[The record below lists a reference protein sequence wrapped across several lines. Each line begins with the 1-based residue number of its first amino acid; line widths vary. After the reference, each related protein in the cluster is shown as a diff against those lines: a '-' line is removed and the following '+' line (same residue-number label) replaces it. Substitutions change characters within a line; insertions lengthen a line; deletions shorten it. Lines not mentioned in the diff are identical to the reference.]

1 MKRLAVLFLA
11 GCCLAGDL
19 DVMFWNVENF
29 FDIED
34 TPNKRDGDYMPGSVK
49 HYTYR
54 AYALKTQ
61 HLADVINHIAP
72 DVLAMAEVE
81 NRRVLRDLKKH
92 LYHRDA
98 WEILIDDG
106 PDIRGI
112 DPALMYRGDRLG
124 YLEHR
129 YYPVFIEDRGY
140 HSRPLMR
147 ADLVIRESGDTLS
160 VFVAHWPSRRGGK
173 AATDAYRMQAAG
185 ILLQAYRDLRER
197 HPRYTVLI
205 TGDFNDER
213 GDSCLHILSSQPG
226 IDYLAASLPKGV
238 SGTYYYNGKW
248 SHFDHFLLSLPA
260 DPGFSVRRAA
270 VRAPSWIRE
279 KGTHAPLRFYNGVE
293 CSGGYSDH
301 YPLSLKLRLKRKSV
315 E

>member
-1 MKRLAVLFLA
+1 MKGLIFLFLA

-29 FDIED
+29 FDTED
-34 TPNKRDGDYMPGSVK
+34 TRNRRDGDFMPGSVK

-54 AYALKTQ
+54 AYALKTR

-72 DVLAMAEVE
+72 DILAMAEVE
-81 NRRVLRDLKKH
+81 NRGVLRNLKKH

-98 WEILIDDG
+98 WEILIEEG

-124 YLEHR
+124 YLQHR
-129 YYPVFIEDRGY
+129 YYPVFIAERGY

-147 ADLVIRESGDTLS
+147 ADLVVRESGDTLS

-173 AATDAYRMQAAG
+173 TATEPYRVYAAG
-185 ILLQAYRDLRER
+185 ILLGAVRDLRR
-197 HPRYTVLI
+197 AHPSYTVLI
-205 TGDFNDER
+205 AGDFNAGLR
-213 GDSCLHILSSQPG
+213 DSSLSLIASEPG
-226 IDYLAASLPKGV
+226 IDHIRTTLPAKV
-238 SGTYYYNGKW
+238 HGTYYYNGEW
-248 SHFDHFLLSLPA
+248 SHFDHVFLSLPA
-260 DPGFSVRRAA
+260 DAGFGVRRAA

-279 KGTHAPLRFYNGVE
+279 KGTHAPLRFYKGIA